1 MPSPQTGSVGPV
13 LLLPGS
19 ELSLVVP
26 ELDDDVP
33 LLLPSADVSVL
44 VLVPVEVSEIPPLSL
59 APVLVGHSVTPRSA
73 MSASIS
79 SMTHPVG
86 TRAEQISRF
95 NDLAEQRCRRF
106 VTWIKVPLN
115 YRSKQ

>member
-26 ELDDDVP
+26 ALDDDVP

-44 VLVPVEVSEIPPLSL
+44 VLVPVEVSEIRALARAGARWALGNAALSDERINIL
-59 APVLVGHSVTPRSA
+59 ND
-73 MSASIS
+73 AS
-79 SMTHPVG
+79 
-86 TRAEQISRF
+86 
-95 NDLAEQRCRRF
+95 RRH
-106 VTWIKVPLN
+106 
-115 YRSKQ
+115 QG